1 MTMPFGTL
9 HSCLAHATPLFR
21 GEAGPNVG
29 EGWPWRI
36 FFNQN
41 SKFAAQHG
49 RSPFLKERNKALETS
64 TLYIG

>member
-29 EGWPWRI
+29 DGWPGRI
-36 FFNQN
+36 SFNKN

-49 RSPFLKERNKALETS
+49 GSPFLK
-64 TLYIG
+64 